1 MRTDIPEVKT
11 ETVQASQREQPDFSE
26 SQIFSSL
33 PGGVEAFSQTMDFM
47 EQRRQEQEKKNQEAE
62 QKQKEENAGFFSRLW
77 DTVQGAGKSFAGSLV
92 NAVGSLQDVTYGQ
105 TSEML
110 QGDFTQKA
118 NAAAEDVRQ
127 KEAALQALSGQEGTD
142 AYSDAERE
150 LEHAKNE
157 LALLQSQVDF
167 FADDA
172 RGIQGTYSIADTL
185 SGSANEDLERAKAGL
200 GTLGQFAVDAGAGLA
215 QLGGDLAIGAL
226 TGGSALPAMAV
237 RSYGGAS
244 QEARLSGADAR
255 KASLYGLGSGAV
267 SVLTEKISNVAAPL
281 ARAFGKGVADDA
293 LETGVRQA
301 LDSLAQSDTG
311 RAALQRLGTVLLS
324 AGGEGV
330 EEALESTI
338 SPILQRL
345 TYDPNATWD
354 WSEIARDGLL
364 GATIGGIFGLSGSPN
379 ENAVRTQQTPTIQQQ
394 TQPAAE
400 TQQTAIPESLTTQER
415 PATQSPTTDM
425 QQTQQPVQ
433 RFTAEAE
440 PQQAAQENIIQHQT
454 ISEKD
459 PTHMD
464 NRTFSSVGNRSV
476 PSFQYQHPELHQYY
490 VEAATDLMHDL
501 GAVMSLGVQRK
512 RVSGPGERRY
522 KTQYSDTQLT
532 RKLRSYIG
540 KETSLNDVMQS
551 LMDIINDK
559 GSENYALAKR
569 VELFLDRMLTSGYM
583 SENGYKS
590 TNESYITAKN
600 NVPGGNTDW
609 EQYLLDNELSIIDG
623 LVTEEELRKEFDDMK
638 AGKIPAGMGA
648 ASLGFDTY
656 SNLQNQTS
664 NFIPEGENP
673 ARVVDVPAQDAQ
685 GRNVSRTIR
694 TAMEAEATP
703 DSMLPTLEQMVADGE
718 ASYDAITNEDT
729 LRNAEAKIQDNGF
742 TNSYAQ
748 WQVDIRGRASA
759 ETTATGWALYNAA
772 ANAGDI
778 NTAAS
783 ILSDMVGYQR
793 STAQALQAQR
803 ILKKMTPS
811 GQLYAA
817 QQSVSRLQADLTAKY
832 GDQAPNLQLDE
843 SLIQEFLQAETQD
856 ARDEVLRKIYQDIG
870 RQMPASFV
878 DKWNAWRYLAML
890 GNPRTQIRNVLGNVG
905 SIPLR
910 TMRNIMSS
918 GAQRLI
924 LGEVGEGSKRTR
936 SILNYGNSTDR
947 SRVSYAWNDYAN
959 VQDQVMS
966 GGKFDGNVNVNDEI
980 QKGRR
985 IFGQDWNEKKSVGN
999 AIANAVEFARRK
1011 NTELLEAGD
1020 ALFSKPAYVSA
1031 LASWMKAKGLTPENI
1046 TTTQLDEGRAFAIRE
1061 AKIATFRDN
1070 NAFSDA
1076 VSALGFRNADTTV
1089 KKAANALLEGTLPF
1103 KKTPANVLV
1112 RGVEYSPIGLLNGV
1126 KQALVDVKSG
1136 NVDVTTAIDSIT
1148 QGLSGTTVMLL
1159 GAYLASQGILTGGDD
1174 DDEKQRGQ
1182 DSRTGHQ
1189 SYAIEI
1195 GDASYTL
1202 DWLSPMA
1209 IPLFMGAE
1217 LQNNLAEGEESVF
1230 DVLSAIGA
1238 GAEPMLEMSMLQ
1250 SLNELVDSG
1259 KYSDGNAMLRILTT
1273 MATSYFTQAIPTLSG
1288 QIARST
1294 EDVRRSNTTDPTSE
1308 IPSEL
1313 QYTIQQTMGKIPGLI
1328 QEKQPYVDE
1337 WGRTESSGSTARR
1350 IFENFLSPGYVSEI
1364 NETPIDQELQRL
1376 YDAGFTSVFPTK
1388 GDKKFS
1394 ADGVEIEMTPDEY
1407 TQYSITKGQSA
1418 LEMVTALTESEAYA
1432 EMSDAD
1438 RERAITEI
1446 YSYSNQLAKSEIA
1459 QERGENFEMDG
1470 NLQNAMEAQ
1479 DAGISLADWFKAKFQ
1494 HDAIEDNA
1502 GEDTKKTQ
1510 MTAEFA
1516 DWLEHQDYTDE
1527 QKTLL
1532 REQMRYWN
1540 MSPAEAAKYDDMV
1553 EIGIPSEKALEVFD
1567 AVSELQPEDGKDDV
1581 SKAQKYEEIAEIP
1594 GLTQSEAYDAL
1605 YAYEAATEGNR
1616 SKVRTAEEAGISP
1629 YEYVNWFVDF
1639 ADAQAEK
1646 GGTLSG
1652 AEVQEILNS
1661 SKSLTR
1667 EQKSILFVLF
1677 APSGTKGNPYGGA
1690 GPKVYDSWVYAQ

>member
-1 MRTDIPEVKT
+1 MPIRTDIPEVKT
-11 ETVQASQREQPDFSE
+11 EREQPDFSR
-26 SQIFSSL
+26 SQTFASL
-33 PGGVEAFSQTMDFM
+33 PSGVESFSQTMDFM
-47 EQRRQEQEKKNQEAE
+47 EQRRQEQEREGTQGWITAQGREAAPAGIFDALPTGVDALEQTAEFIRTHREEQEKIREAN
-62 QKQKEENAGFFSRLW
+62 NADFFSRL
-77 DTVQGAGKSFAGSLV
+77 
-92 NAVGSLQDVTYGQ
+92 N
-105 TSEML
+105 
-110 QGDFTQKA
+110 
-118 NAAAEDVRQ
+118 
-127 KEAALQALSGQEGTD
+127 
-142 AYSDAERE
+142 
-150 LEHAKNE
+150 
-157 LALLQSQVDF
+157 
-167 FADDA
+167 
-172 RGIQGTYSIADTL
+172 DTL
-185 SGSANEDLERAKAGL
+185 SGAGKNYGGSALNTVGYINEGAHQRAEQRYAQRMQEVEEARQALESLPADADSAARLLAEQRLERAEQELQYEKDQGAPLRQDSYYETVYGAADQLSQGGAADLERAKAGL
-200 GTLGQFAVDAGAGLA
+200 GTLGKFAVDAGAGLV
-215 QLGGDLAIGAL
+215 QLGGDVALGAITRTGMLPMAL
-226 TGGSALPAMAV
+226 RSFGGSA
-237 RSYGGAS
+237 
-244 QEARLSGADAR
+244 QEARLSGADYGEAG
-255 KASLYGLGSGAV
+255 LYGLGSAAV
-267 SVLTEKISNVAAPL
+267 GLLTEKISNVAAPL

-293 LETGVRQA
+293 LETGVREA
-301 LDSLAQSDTG
+301 LDSLAQSDAG

-345 TYDPNATWD
+345 TYDPDAQWD

-415 PATQSPTTDM
+415 PVVQSPATDM
-425 QQTQQPVQ
+425 QQTEQPAQ
-433 RFTAEAE
+433 RFTAETE
-440 PQQAAQENIIQHQT
+440 PQQAAQASVQT
-454 ISEKD
+454 
-459 PTHMD
+459 
-464 NRTFSSVGNRSV
+464 
-476 PSFQYQHPELHQYY
+476 PELDR
-490 VEAATDLMHDL
+490 ANATT
-501 GAVMSLGVQRK
+501 
-512 RVSGPGERRY
+512 PE
-522 KTQYSDTQLT
+522 
-532 RKLRSYIG
+532 
-540 KETSLNDVMQS
+540 
-551 LMDIINDK
+551 
-559 GSENYALAKR
+559 
-569 VELFLDRMLTSGYM
+569 
-583 SENGYKS
+583 
-590 TNESYITAKN
+590 
-600 NVPGGNTDW
+600 
-609 EQYLLDNELSIIDG
+609 
-623 LVTEEELRKEFDDMK
+623 
-638 AGKIPAGMGA
+638 GMGA
-648 ASLGFDTY
+648 ASLGFDPY

-703 DSMLPTLEQMVADGE
+703 ETMLPTLEQMVANGE
-718 ASYDAITNEDT
+718 ASYDATTNADT
-729 LRNAEAKIQDNGF
+729 LRQAEAKIQDNGF

-748 WQVDIRGRASA
+748 WQVDITRRPSA
-759 ETTATGWALYNAA
+759 DTTATGWALYNAA

-793 STAQALQAQR
+793 SNAQALQAQR
-803 ILKKMTPS
+803 VLKKMTPS

-817 QQSVSRLQADLTAKY
+817 QQSISRLQADLTAKY

-843 SLIQEFLQAETQD
+843 SLMQEFLQAETQD

-924 LGEVGEGSKRTR
+924 LGEAGEGSRRTR
-936 SILNYGNSTDR
+936 SILNYANSTDR

-959 VQDQVMS
+959 VQEQVMS
-966 GGKFDGNVNVNDEI
+966 GGKFEGNVNVNDEI

-985 IFGQDWNEKKSVGN
+985 IFGQDWNEKKSVWN

-1076 VSALGFRNADTTV
+1076 VSSLGFRNADTTV
-1089 KKAANALLEGTLPF
+1089 KKAANTLIEGTLPF

-1136 NVDVTTAIDSIT
+1136 KVDVTTAIDSIT

-1159 GAYLASQGILTGGDD
+1159 GAYLASEGILAGGDD

-1195 GDASYTL
+1195 GDTSYTL
-1202 DWLSPMA
+1202 DWLSPVA
-1209 IPLFMGAE
+1209 IPFFMGAE

-1230 DVLSAIGA
+1230 DILSAIGA

-1294 EDVRRSNTTDPTSE
+1294 DDVRRSNTTDPTSE

-1337 WGRTESSGSTARR
+1337 WGRTESSGSPVSR

-1376 YDAGFTSVFPTK
+1376 YDAGFTNVFPTK

-1581 SKAQKYEEIAEIP
+1581 SKAQKYEEIAEVS

-1605 YAYEAATEGNR
+1605 YAYEAANVGNR

-1652 AEVQEILNS
+1652 KEVQEILNS